1 MSHRSVEAPLK
12 VFLAASV
19 VIGVV
24 LRYVHL
30 GGQSLWVDEMLTIVN
45 SHIGTAMSASDVF
58 RNLQGP
64 LISLMMHVWGAIGS
78 GEAFLRLP
86 FALAGGLTVVAVFY
100 LARYLTGTWAALH
113 TTFFVAISPML
124 LWYSQEVRGYV
135 FVVLFGVLMTYFLV
149 RWMARPSA
157 RDIVLYGVFLFAALV
172 SNLSAAFIAFAH
184 FLYLLLAPSRRRLL
198 GKWIVAIFVVLL
210 VFSPW
215 VREIMVRVHPE
226 KVVTG
231 DTGTPLRGGAELS
244 AMAVPY
250 SFFAYS
256 VGYSLGPS
264 LRDLK
269 TRRAEAV
276 RENVHWIVLAAA
288 VFAVPGIAGFRSM
301 LRARPN
307 LLLLLVLWLVVPFLA
322 VIALV
327 AGNVKVFTPR
337 YALVAF
343 PAYALI
349 IGQGLSVISRSRFWV
364 ITVVLAGLL
373 SISIYNYFSSPAYG
387 KDDARSA
394 AQFIAEDLREKDVV
408 AGVYTAEPLAHYL
421 EGTVEV
427 ETFGAGDVSSPE
439 NMAARCRSISEG
451 AGRVWLSLCGEWLV
465 DPGGNIRR
473 WFDVNMDLVA
483 LHEFPGIQVCL
494 YETRSE

>member
-1 MSHRSVEAPLK
+1 VEALLK
-12 VFLAASV
+12 LFLVTAV
-19 VIGVV
+19 VIGVA

-30 GGQSLWVDEMLTIVN
+30 GRQSLWVDEMLTIMN
-45 SHIGTAMSASDVF
+45 SHIGTPMAASDVF

-64 LISLMMHVWGAIGS
+64 MVSLMMHLWGAIGS

-86 FALAGGLTVVAVFY
+86 FALAGGFTVVAVFY
-100 LARYLTGTWAALH
+100 LARRLVGTWASLH

-124 LWYSQEVRGYV
+124 LWYSQEVRGYA

-149 RWMARPSA
+149 RWMARPST
-157 RDIVLYGVFLFAALV
+157 RDLVLYGLFLFAALV

-184 FLYLLLAPSRRRLL
+184 FLYLLLTPSRRRLL

-244 AMAVPY
+244 AMVVPY

-269 TRRAEAV
+269 TRRAEAI
-276 RENVHWIVLAAA
+276 RENIHWIALAAA
-288 VFAVPGIAGFRSM
+288 VFAIPGIVGIRSL
-301 LRARPN
+301 LRTKPN
-307 LLLLLVLWLVVPFLA
+307 LLLLLVLWLAVPFLA
-322 VIALV
+322 IIALV
-327 AGNVKVFTPR
+327 IGNVKVFTPR

-349 IGQGLSVISRSRFWV
+349 IGQGLSVISRTRFWV
-364 ITVVLAGLL
+364 LTVILAGLL
-373 SISIYNYFSSPAYG
+373 SISMYNYFTSPVYG

-394 AQFIAEDLREKDVV
+394 ARFIAEDLREKDVV
-408 AGVYTAEPLAHYL
+408 AGVYTAEPLMHYL
-421 EGTVEV
+421 KGTAEV
-427 ETFGAGDVSSPE
+427 ETFGADDISSPE

-451 AGRVWLSLCGEWLV
+451 AGRVWLSLCTEWLV
-465 DPGGNIRR
+465 DPDGNIRR

-483 LHEFPGIQVCL
+483 LHDFPGIRLCL
-494 YETRSE
+494 YEKRSE